1 MATSSPI
8 RIDEDLFAS
17 AKAEGAL
24 MSRSA
29 AQQVAHWVRLGRE
42 LESGTSVSHEE
53 IRQVLSGQRSYDSV
67 PAEEQAVVRAE
78 WSERLATT
86 VEGLDL
92 SAEFEAEGKSYAEL
106 DSEGRPTVRTPTKP

>member
-1 MATSSPI
+1 MATSAPI

-29 AQQVAHWVRLGRE
+29 AQQVAHWIRIGRE
-42 LESGTSVSHEE
+42 LEAGGTVSHEA
-53 IRQVLSGQRSYDSV
+53 IRQVLAGHRSYDTLVS
-67 PAEEQAVVRAE
+67 EEQAVVRAE
-78 WSERLATT
+78 WSERLADT

-92 SAEFEAEGKSYAEL
+92 RSEFEAAGETYAEL
-106 DSEGRPTVRTPTKP
+106 DADGQAIVREPPRR